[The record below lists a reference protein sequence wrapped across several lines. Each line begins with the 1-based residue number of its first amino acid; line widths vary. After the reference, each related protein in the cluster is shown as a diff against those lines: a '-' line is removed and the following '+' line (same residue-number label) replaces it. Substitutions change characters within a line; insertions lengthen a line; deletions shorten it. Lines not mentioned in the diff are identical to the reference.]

1 MSKKNWVVR
10 PSSGL
15 DGHVYYNKTKGLFT
29 ETRPHQIAD
38 EAFHT
43 SSSYLP
49 IAPMKVYFDMTYLC
63 NLNCKHCITNSS
75 PWKDTRKELHS
86 NRIFE
91 IVDELAEIGVLEI
104 AVGGGEPLVHPYWFF
119 IFKHIT
125 DLGINLT
132 ITTNGLLLNERNLQY
147 LRSVKPFEVRISF
160 DGGRTLHNTI
170 RGRDTYDKALKGLKN
185 LVKNKLKAAARFTYC
200 KGAEDE
206 MEQLFTDIAETGC
219 KTLKIAMIKNAGR
232 AINNPEL
239 LAPMPDMDTAHWF
252 LGLGKKNGIKVQL
265 SGDDFPISYLQAH
278 DPKLRNEDRKNCGAG
293 FETCYISPYGQVFS
307 CVTIPTME
315 FGQLHK
321 QSFLSVWQGQKANNF
336 RKEAMGCS
344 TCRLCDSLK

>member
-10 PSSGL
+10 PTSGL
-15 DGHVYYNKTKGLFT
+15 EGNVYYNKTKGLFS

-49 IAPMKVYFDMTYLC
+49 NAPLKVHFDMTYSC

-104 AVGGGEPLVHPYWFF
+104 VVGGGEPLVHPYWFF
-119 IFKHIT
+119 IFKHIS
-125 DLGINLT
+125 DLGMNL
-132 ITTNGLLLNERNLQY
+132 IISTNGLLLNERNLQY

-160 DGGRTLHNTI
+160 DGGKTLHNTI
-170 RGRDTYDKALKGLKN
+170 RGRDTYDRALKGLKN
-185 LVKNKLKAAARFTYC
+185 LVKNNLKAAAHFTYC
-200 KGAEDE
+200 KGAEAE
-206 MEQLFTDIAETGC
+206 MEQFFADIAATGC
-219 KTLKIAMIKNAGR
+219 KNLTIALIKNAGR
-232 AINNPEL
+232 VVNNPEL
-239 LAPMPDMDTAHWF
+239 LAPMPDLATALWF
-252 LGLGKKNGIKVQL
+252 LGLGKKYGVKVQL
-265 SGDDFPISYLQAH
+265 SNDDFPIAYLQAH
-278 DPKLRNEDRKNCGAG
+278 DPKLREEDHKSYSAG

-307 CVTIPTME
+307 CLMPPTIE
-315 FGQLHK
+315 LGQVHK
-321 QSFLSVWQGQKANNF
+321 ESFLSVWQGQKAHEF
-336 RKEAMGCS
+336 RKKVMNYE
-344 TCRLCDSLK
+344 L